1 MGWHGP
7 QLQFQGL
14 RWIESFVH
22 EASLL
27 VLTGYFLYRRGLRFA
42 DLGLR
47 WTWRDIGPTLGVTVA
62 SYLFFMI
69 GHFVMFLARRG
80 VVDPSYM
87 GVSAQQVFGHPS
99 IMAIPLILLNPFF
112 EELIVRAYL
121 MTEVSALTGSWVLA
135 GVASVLLQTSYHL
148 YYGWGTALAL
158 GWQFA
163 VFAAYYAWR
172 RRIAPVIV
180 AHGIFDVIGMA
191 RLL

>member
-1 MGWHGP
+1 MGWRGP

-42 DLGLR
+42 DIGLR
-47 WTWRDIGPTLGVTVA
+47 WSWRDIGPTIGVTIA
-62 SYLFFMI
+62 SSLFFAV
-69 GHFVMFLARRG
+69 GGVVTYLARRG
-80 VVDPSYM
+80 VVDPAY
-87 GVSAQQVFGHPS
+87 GGLTARQVFGHPS
-99 IMAIPLILLNPFF
+99 ILAIPLILLNPFF

-121 MTEVSALTGSWVLA
+121 MTEVSALTGSWLLA
-135 GVASVLLQTSYHL
+135 GIASVLLQTSYHL

-180 AHGIFDVIGMA
+180 AHGIFDVIGMV